1 MSFANYLLIAVYF
14 IFILD
19 YGNEARQNAN
29 LRNFLIWIKKWVVKQ
44 QRQLA
49 ISTMHLAQELQM
61 NLLRS
66 GDWRSFENEMR
77 VLKMRRIVAGH
88 QK

>member
-66 GDWRSFENEMR
+66 GDWSFANEMR
-77 VLKMRRIVAGH
+77 VLKIRRIVAGH

>member
-49 ISTMHLAQELQM
+49 TSTMHLAQELQM

-66 GDWRSFENEMR
+66 GDLRSFANETR
-77 VLKMRRIVAGH
+77 VLKMRRVVAGH